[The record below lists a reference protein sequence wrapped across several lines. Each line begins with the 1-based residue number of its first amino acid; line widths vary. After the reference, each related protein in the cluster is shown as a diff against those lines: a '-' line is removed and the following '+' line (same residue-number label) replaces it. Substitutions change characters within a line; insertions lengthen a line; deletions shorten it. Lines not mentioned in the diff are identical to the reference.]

1 MKRDGPIRGQPGED
15 AVFRREVGVIDLIA
29 PGVHGADHQTVR
41 KGHIPGHGRQ
51 GGDPNGGFVHGK
63 GKALGGGNADA
74 DARKG
79 AGADSHGNG
88 VHVGQLQVRIF
99 QDVLHNGHQC
109 AAVGQTG
116 ILVAGG

>member
-1 MKRDGPIRGQPGED
+1 MLGERYSASGLLNSD
-15 AVFRREVGVIDLIA
+15 NSWSWTNLGNLWVPTEMEVCGA
-29 PGVHGADHQTVR
+29 PVW
-41 KGHIPGHGRQ
+41 
-51 GGDPNGGFVHGK
+51 GGNGCPNGGFVHGK